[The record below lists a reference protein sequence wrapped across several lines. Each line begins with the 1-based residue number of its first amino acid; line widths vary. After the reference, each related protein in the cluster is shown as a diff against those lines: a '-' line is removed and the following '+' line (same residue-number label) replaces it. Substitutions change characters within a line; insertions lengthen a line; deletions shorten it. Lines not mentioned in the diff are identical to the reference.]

1 MFRKF
6 RKLFLVLICITLLLS
21 GCSFDYPQLFK
32 KKDVPVSN
40 LSADSLLLTNEV
52 IYNQTV
58 ELINNAKKSV
68 FVEQGLFTDQRLSQL
83 LINKSKSGVDV
94 RVLMDQFH
102 SANKA
107 TLTDFKNNQVSAQ
120 FYPARKGQYNRF
132 KLLVVDSSQ
141 AIVYSNYWDNAS
153 WNAANMAVSLNG
165 KSAWRLAN
173 VYNRDWEFT
182 TTLTLN
188 VPETTSLDDDNI
200 TPATNANVKQQIS
213 EQITSSE
220 KSIWVELTELTDPDT
235 VQALTD
241 ATSKGVDVRIILDE
255 EDAKATPVVLEKL
268 TAAGVQ
274 VRFNQEKNNQPLG
287 ANFGIFDGKS
297 FIFSSSGWT
306 YYTFVIN
313 HELSITVP
321 APAATE
327 KLVQKFD
334 ADWQTS
340 SAS

>member
-1 MFRKF
+1 MFRKY
-6 RKLFLVLICITLLLS
+6 RKLFLVLICISLLLT
-21 GCSFDYPQLFK
+21 GCSFDYHQLFK

-40 LSADSLLLTNEV
+40 LSADSLLLTNEA

-58 ELINNAKKSV
+58 ELINNAEKSV

-83 LINKSKSGVDV
+83 LINKSKSGVAV

-141 AIVYSNYWDNAS
+141 AIVYSNYWDSAS

-182 TTLTLN
+182 TTLTLD
-188 VPETTSLDDDNI
+188 VPETTPLGDDNI
-200 TPATNANVKQQIS
+200 TPAANANVKQQIS
-213 EQITSSE
+213 EQITSSG

-241 ATSKGVDVRIILDE
+241 TASKGIDVRIIID

-268 TAAGVQ
+268 KAAGVQ
-274 VRFNQEKNNQPLG
+274 VRFYQEKNNQPLG

-313 HELSITVP
+313 HEMSITVP
-321 APAATE
+321 APSATE

-334 ADWQTS
+334 ADWQAG